1 MVPSPP
7 GPPVAFNCQLPSQS
21 SSASCD
27 PCDLSPQS
35 PLPSV
40 SHPPDVLP
48 PRTWRLP
55 ARYRDYLPE
64 LPRPI
69 DPVPAS
75 ASFLPQVILHIFDS
89 FCTSFN
95 RFGIAQEYRHRPSY
109 DPDHAVPAH
118 KLSSSTDNDGTTTC
132 SDTQKRPPPFPW
144 PNMSIW
150 RLMAWQLTGNSEK
163 SSAET
168 TRLVHDILLAED
180 FKPEDLSGFNA
191 QTAIKNM
198 DRLEATP
205 TSNSESTDAPKFWDG
220 WKTNVDVDIQ
230 VPSCEKCRSS
240 ERCGRIFT
248 VHGFAYR
255 PLVPL
260 IRAAFMEAISK
271 WFHLTPFKRIWKSP
285 VTGREQ

>member
-1 MVPSPP
+1 
-7 GPPVAFNCQLPSQS
+7 
-21 SSASCD
+21 
-27 PCDLSPQS
+27 
-35 PLPSV
+35 
-40 SHPPDVLP
+40 
-48 PRTWRLP
+48 
-55 ARYRDYLPE
+55 
-64 LPRPI
+64 PRPI

-75 ASFLPQVILHIFDS
+75 TSFLPRVILHVFDS
-89 FCTSFN
+89 FHTSFN
-95 RFGIAQEYRHRPSY
+95 KFGIAREYRHRPSY
-109 DPDHAVPAH
+109 DPEHAVPAH
-118 KLSSSTDNDGTTTC
+118 ELSSSTDNDGVTTC

-150 RLMAWQLTGNSEK
+150 RLMAWQLTGNGEK

-168 TRLVHDILLAED
+168 TRLVHDVLLAED

-205 TSNSESTDAPKFWDG
+205 TSNSKSTDAPKFWDG

-230 VPSCEKCRSS
+230 VPSREKCKSS

-248 VHGFAYR
+248 VHGFAYC

-271 WFHLTPFKRIWKSP
+271 WFHLTPFK
-285 VTGREQ
+285 